1 MPITRACHAL
11 GDQAMAQVRTYSVA
25 ELRDRKAKT
34 PA

>member
-1 MPITRACHAL
+1 MPITRACRAL
-11 GDQAMAQVRTYSVA
+11 GNAAMAQVRTYTVA